1 MRYTNQFGIAA
12 PELGWVPSPSYILRR
27 AAILDC
33 LKTFPPGRVL
43 EMGCGAGALLYEIS
57 KLGFYGEGVEVSSH
71 ACELAKKILV
81 NVHGISIIEDLPKES
96 YEMYDYLLTFE
107 VIEHIEDDIA
117 AMKQWKDY
125 LKPGGLVI
133 LSVPAHKKKWN
144 VTDLLAGHY
153 RRYDKKDI
161 ISLVDRTGF
170 ELIQTI
176 TCGWPV
182 SWFIERLR
190 LISRKVKIKRSGI
203 HPSELC
209 EGDFERT
216 IQSGM
221 DRNLETK
228 LFSIYGSWIGQMLF
242 FLAISIQRIFYSTE
256 LGISFIVIAKK
267 PKVVSSDCVI

>member
-33 LKTFPPGRVL
+33 LKPFAPGRVL
-43 EMGCGAGALLYEIS
+43 EVGCGAGALLYEIS
-57 KLGFYGEGVEVSSH
+57 KLGFYGEGVEVSSQ
-71 ACELAKKILV
+71 AYELAKKILV

-107 VIEHIEDDIA
+107 VLEHIEDDIA
-117 AMKQWKDY
+117 VMKQWKDY

-161 ISLVDRTGF
+161 INLVERTGF
-170 ELIQTI
+170 VLIQTI

-190 LISRKVKIKRSGI
+190 LISRKVKIKISGI

-216 IQSGM
+216 KQSGVN
-221 DRNLETK
+221 RNLETK
-228 LFSIYGSWIGQMLF
+228 LFPIYGSWIGRMLF

-256 LGISFIVIAKK
+256 LGTSFIVIAKK
-267 PKVVSSDCVI
+267 PCPNLL

>member
-1 MRYTNQFGIAA
+1 MIYTNQFGIAA

-27 AAILDC
+27 AAILDFM
-33 LKTFPPGRVL
+33 KSFPPGRVL
-43 EMGCGAGALLYEIS
+43 EMGCGAGALLYDIS
-57 KLGFYGEGVEVSSH
+57 KLGYYGEGVEVSSY
-71 ACELAKKILV
+71 AIELAKKILV
-81 NVHGISIIEDLPKES
+81 NVHGISIVEGLPKES

-107 VIEHIEDDIA
+107 VLEHIEDDTA
-117 AMKQWKDY
+117 AIKQWKDY
-125 LKPGGLVI
+125 IKPGGLVI

-161 ISLVDRTGF
+161 ISLVDRADF

-190 LISRKVKIKRSGI
+190 IISRKVKIKRYGI
-203 HPSELC
+203 HPRELRD
-209 EGDFERT
+209 GDFERT
-216 IQSGM
+216 KQSGV
-221 DRNLETK
+221 DRSLETK
-228 LFSIYGSWIGQMLF
+228 LFPIYGSWIGQMLF

-267 PKVVSSDCVI
+267 PKVM